1 MMERKKLH
9 RTAYMAVMWL
19 VILAVLLV
27 TATYAWFTFN
37 PATNVTPISST
48 ISNGDAQL
56 LISNNSNGTFAEKC
70 TLVLDGTVDSL
81 IPLSTADLS
90 VFYRAK
96 AQNRDGISILFAEV
110 KDQINSSAMH
120 GKVYLKCENEDCDVY
135 FYRSG
140 LELSG
145 DAQTLA
151 ALRLGM
157 KISTVSGN
165 HTYIFSLDSMG
176 NTAAAAGRQTIAE
189 SGKVVSSVDS
199 SGAASF
205 VTDPAESIGS
215 YMASEQGEN
224 DQKPEKGERPLCTLK
239 VDEVASVEYWLYLE
253 GCDNN
258 CIGEV
263 QSKDVGL
270 QLAFAGVTEE

>member
-1 MMERKKLH
+1 MEKKKLYK
-9 RTAYMAVMWL
+9 TAYMAVIWMVILL
-19 VILAVLLV
+19 VILVG
-27 TATYAWFTFN
+27 ATYAWFTFN

-48 ISNGDAQL
+48 ISNGDTQL
-56 LISNNSNGTFAEKC
+56 LISNNPNGGFAEKC
-70 TLVLDGTVDSL
+70 TLVLDGTVESL

-90 VFYRAK
+90 GFYRAK
-96 AQNRDGISILFAEV
+96 AQNRDGISILFAEANE
-110 KDQINSSAMH
+110 QINSSTMH
-120 GKVYLKCENEDCDVY
+120 GKVYLKCENDDCDVY

-140 LELSG
+140 LELGG

-157 KISTVSGN
+157 KISTINGN
-165 HTYIFSLDSMG
+165 HTYIFSLDSLG
-176 NTAAAAGRQTIAE
+176 NTAAAAGRQTMAE
-189 SGKVVSSVDS
+189 SGKVVSSVDRN
-199 SGAASF
+199 GTASF

-215 YMASEQGEN
+215 YMAVEQGAN
-224 DQKPEKGERPLCTLK
+224 DRKPGKGEKALCTLK
-239 VDEVASVEYWLYLE
+239 TDEVASVEYWLYLE

-263 QSKDVGL
+263 QSKNGGL

>member
-1 MMERKKLH
+1 MEKKKLYK
-9 RTAYMAVMWL
+9 TAYMAVIWMVILL
-19 VILAVLLV
+19 VILVG
-27 TATYAWFTFN
+27 ATYAWFTFN

-48 ISNGDAQL
+48 ISNGDTQL
-56 LISNNSNGTFAEKC
+56 LISNNPNGGFAEKC
-70 TLVLDGTVDSL
+70 TLVLDGTVESL

-90 VFYRAK
+90 GFYRAK
-96 AQNRDGISILFAEV
+96 AQNRDGISILFAEANE
-110 KDQINSSAMH
+110 QINSSTMH
-120 GKVYLKCENEDCDVY
+120 GKVYLKCENDDCDVY

-140 LELSG
+140 LELGG

-157 KISTVSGN
+157 KISTINGN
-165 HTYIFSLDSMG
+165 HTYIFSLDSLG
-176 NTAAAAGRQTIAE
+176 NTAAAAGRQTMAE
-189 SGKVVSSVDS
+189 SGKVVSSVDRN
-199 SGAASF
+199 GTASF

-215 YMASEQGEN
+215 YMAVEQGVN
-224 DQKPEKGERPLCTLK
+224 DRKPGKGEKALCTLK
-239 VDEVASVEYWLYLE
+239 TDEVASVEYWLYLE

-263 QSKDVGL
+263 QSKNVGL